1 MYSSS
6 GVDGV
11 VDEKVVLVVAAVIL
25 EGAREVENIF
35 NLAGLVVVF
44 VVVGTEDASVDVVVV
59 VVVVVVVFFLLQ
71 STFCV

>member
-11 VDEKVVLVVAAVIL
+11 VDEKVVRLVAAVIL
-25 EGAREVENIF
+25 EGAREVEKIF
-35 NLAGLVVVF
+35 NLAGLVVVL

-59 VVVVVVVFFLLQ
+59 IVVVVVDFFLLQ
-71 STFCV
+71 STF